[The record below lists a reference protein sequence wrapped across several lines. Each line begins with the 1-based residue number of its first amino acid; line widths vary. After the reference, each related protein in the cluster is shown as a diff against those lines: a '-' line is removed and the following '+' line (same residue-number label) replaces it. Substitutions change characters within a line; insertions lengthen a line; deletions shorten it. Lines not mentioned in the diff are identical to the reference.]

1 MKNKQRSNIDSETS
15 NLSKARPMIS
25 EGALNQLH
33 ELYKTSNDEVVV
45 EKRAESES
53 ESEWLTSF
61 LHTESTQ

>member
-45 EKRAESES
+45 EKRVESES
-53 ESEWLTSF
+53 E
-61 LHTESTQ
+61 